1 MPASVMLAR
10 RIKDAVIPATTGVM
24 SVLPTGS
31 TNGFQLTSDGST
43 AGTAGNYVEVI
54 AADTIT
60 SDIRIT
66 SVAVD
71 SFSNNVRHHVT
82 VATGATTGAALDTG
96 GAEIG
101 TFVFTVGLTSHAP
114 LIPVSMPNIPANTRV
129 AMKVAVQN
137 GTSETCRVNINYVT
151 V

>member
-24 SVLPTGS
+24 SVLPTGA
-31 TNGFQLTSDGST
+31 TNGFQLTSHNTT
-43 AGTAGNYVEVI
+43 AGTAGSYVEVI

-66 SVAVD
+66 SAAVD

-82 VATGATTGAALDTG
+82 VAIGAA
-96 GAEIG
+96 ASEVEIG

-129 AMKVAVQN
+129 SMKVAVQN

>member
-10 RIKDAVIPATTGVM
+10 RIKDAVIPATTGKM
-24 SVLPTGS
+24 AVLPTGA
-31 TNGFQLTSDGST
+31 TNGFQLTSDAST
-43 AGTAGNYVEVI
+43 AGDFGDYVEVI

-66 SVAVD
+66 SVVVD
-71 SFSNNVRHHVT
+71 SFSDNKRLHIT

-101 TFVFTVGLTSHAP
+101 TFVLGVGATSDAP
-114 LIPVSMPNIPANTRV
+114 FIPVSMANIPANTRV
-129 AMKVAVQN
+129 AMQVSAQN
-137 GTSETCRVNINYVT
+137 GTGITCRVNINYVT

>member
-24 SVLPTGS
+24 SVLPTGA
-31 TNGFQLTSDGST
+31 TNGFQLTSDTST
-43 AGTAGNYVEVI
+43 AGRFDPDTGDAAFVEVI

-71 SFSNNVRHHVT
+71 SFSANVRHHIQI
-82 VATGATTGAALDTG
+82 ATGTASS
-96 GAEIG
+96 EVVVC
-101 TFVFTVGLTSHAP
+101 TFAFTVGLTSHAP

-137 GTSETCRVNINYVT
+137 GTSSTCRVNLNYVT

>member
-1 MPASVMLAR
+1 MPGNMMLAR

-24 SVLPTGS
+24 SVLPTGA

-43 AGTAGNYVEVI
+43 AGDFGSYVEVI

-60 SDIRIT
+60 SEIRIT

-82 VATGATTGAALDTG
+82 VATGDAASEV
-96 GAEIG
+96 EIG

-137 GTSETCRVNINYVT
+137 STGETCRVNINYVT

>member
-1 MPASVMLAR
+1 MPASTMLAR
-10 RIKDAVIPATTGVM
+10 RIKDAVIPATTGIM
-24 SVLPTGS
+24 SVLPTGA
-31 TNGFQLTSDGST
+31 TNGFQLTSDGSV

-60 SDIRIT
+60 SEIRIT

-71 SFSNNVRHHVT
+71 SFSANVRCHVT
-82 VATGATTGAALDTG
+82 VAVGATTGAALDTG

-101 TFVFTVGLTSHAP
+101 TFAFSVGLTSHSP
-114 LIPVSMPNIPANTRV
+114 LVPLSMPNIPANTRV
-129 AMKVAVQN
+129 AMKLSVQG
-137 GTSETCRVNINYVT
+137 GTGETCRVNINYVT